1 MAHEPK
7 TTFQRPQP
15 KLFEIGSLHQ
25 RSELHARFGGN
36 PRAGICGTKSGV
48 VLIFSDPKSGVPF
61 GYDQHDF
68 VEDGIYH
75 YTGEGRVGD
84 QRLTRGNKAILEGH
98 TLLLFARVDRYSQ
111 VFVGEVGLADPP
123 YYLATAQDSKGNQR
137 SVIVFRFVPSRADFA
152 FLEGI
157 A

>member
-1 MAHEPK
+1 M
-7 TTFQRPQP
+7 
-15 KLFEIGSLHQ
+15 
-25 RSELHARFGGN
+25 
-36 PRAGICGTKSGV
+36 
-48 VLIFSDPKSGVPF
+48 IFSDPKSGVPF

-75 YTGEGRVGD
+75 YTGEGRVGA
-84 QRLTRGNKAILEGH
+84 QQLVRGNKAIMEGN
-98 TLLLFARVDRYSQ
+98 TLLLFARVDRHSH

-123 YYLATAQDSKGNQR
+123 YYLATAEDSKGNPR
-137 SVIVFRFVPSRADFA
+137 SVIVFRLLPSRADFA